1 MLNSCTLC
9 KFVCH
14 YVYVSLAI
22 CETVKTLKEPL
33 HLRNS
38 SICTVNAGRFS
49 SVNVIFI
56 NFKHFVSNATW
67 SFQKLIIHF
76 IAQINALNSECEG
89 DKHFRIFLAPIK
101 PSKSPCLLY
110 NFRSTNKSESFHEPS
125 IFHQR
130 GKTKHGCAIIKD
142 EVTSEVELK
151 IPSICVSHKSV
162 PMLIPL
168 ILVILIVI
176 TKYFVKIVLLM
187 RNIKIIVV

>member
-101 PSKSPCLLY
+101 PSKSPCLYTILDPQTSQ
-110 NFRSTNKSESFHEPS
+110 NLSMNHQFFTN
-125 IFHQR
+125 
-130 GKTKHGCAIIKD
+130 
-142 EVTSEVELK
+142 EVKLNT
-151 IPSICVSHKSV
+151 
-162 PMLIPL
+162 
-168 ILVILIVI
+168 
-176 TKYFVKIVLLM
+176 
-187 RNIKIIVV
+187 VVQ